1 VLHCSTK
8 EIEMIALILAVQI
21 LGMFGLSVAA
31 LVGMMFAD
39 YIRLQ
44 RRHKV
49 EKANL
54 SRLAAQQASDA
65 QEPVAV

>member
-1 VLHCSTK
+1 
-8 EIEMIALILAVQI
+8 
-21 LGMFGLSVAA
+21 MFGLSVAA
-31 LVGMMFAD
+31 LIGMMFAD